1 MGRIPTVQQEPP
13 DGLVKADPVAPD
25 GVRAWRKPERVAL
38 MGVLV
43 LAILYTIYFA
53 RLFLVPI
60 ALALVLAI
68 LLSPFV
74 RMLGRIKVPR
84 PIGAGIVVG
93 LLVLLVTSTIYNL
106 STPAAKWMD
115 SVPFLLSNIQFKMS
129 EFQSSLKKVRE
140 ASRQLEEMADLG
152 KKKQEEVKVAQI
164 SLAEKIFTQV
174 RSFSSSALIVVVVV
188 YFMLAYGGRIQKR
201 LAGFDR
207 LPSSSG
213 KIYHF
218 FIQVEKELSGYLYTI
233 TIINLGLGLLTAAG
247 LAFVGLPNP
256 ILWGVLACLF
266 NFIPY
271 LGAAF
276 TLFIISIVSLMTFD
290 AWSLIIRPPLV
301 FFFLTA
307 LEGQIV
313 TPSILGHRLTINPLV
328 VLVSIF
334 FWGWLWGVAGAIL
347 GVPILATFMVAAK
360 IYKPLQPLGKILS

>member
-1 MGRIPTVQQEPP
+1 MGKIPKVQQEPP
-13 DGLVKADPVAPD
+13 PDRLKADQVAPD
-25 GVRAWRKPERVAL
+25 SAQARKKPEQVAL
-38 MGVLV
+38 MGIFV
-43 LAILYTIYFA
+43 LAVLYTIYFA

-60 ALALVLAI
+60 ALSLVLAI

-74 RMLGRIKVPR
+74 RMLSRIKVPR

-93 LLVLLVTSTIYNL
+93 LLILVVTTTIYNL

-140 ASRQLEEMADLG
+140 ASRQLEEMANLG
-152 KKKQEEVKVAQI
+152 KKKQEEVQVAKI

-174 RSFSSSALIVVVVV
+174 RSFSSSALIMVVVL
-188 YFMLAYGGRIQKR
+188 YFILAYGARIQKR
-201 LAGFDR
+201 LASFDG

-218 FIQVEKELSGYLYTI
+218 FIQVEKELSSYLYTI
-233 TIINLGLGLLTAAG
+233 TIINLCLGLLTAAG
-247 LAFVGLPNP
+247 LTFVGLPNP
-256 ILWGVLACLF
+256 FLWGVLACLF

-276 TLFIISIVSLMTFD
+276 TLFVISIVSLMTFD
-290 AWSLIIRPPLV
+290 SWSLIIRAPLV

-360 IYKPLQPLGKILS
+360 IYKPLQPLGRILS